1 MGDFKEFL
9 HVSTI
14 HGLRYIATTKN
25 LGRLFWIFVVFT
37 GKLSQLSYK
46 LSYKLSLF
54 TGLLGSFYLINQ
66 SFQSW
71 AESPIRTTIK
81 TRPITD
87 LTFPKVT
94 VCPPK
99 NSFTD
104 LNYDLI
110 MTRNVALDNE
120 TKEELTEY
128 AMEVI
133 QDHIHDEVMAN
144 INRLVEENRYY
155 NWYNGITWIELPY
168 YLDDGTFK
176 YNIYTWDTSG
186 RVSTQFYG
194 DTFDAENVEEKIGFR
209 VDIFIPTLS
218 RRNENTTLHFNVE
231 KRSMTELKNGYERI
245 FIEEEGY
252 LDSGTTSSSKNFT
265 PPNDRFLGMKR
276 GVKLE
281 RQITTDDVGNAKM
294 DLMPGFEF
302 SWYYSASSWYQVPQ
316 LRSYSDITISNQF
329 IRLQVIK
336 KAL

>member
-1 MGDFKEFL
+1 MEGVRTFL
-9 HVSTI
+9 ESSTI
-14 HGLRYIATTKN
+14 HGLTYISTTRKYARI
-25 LGRLFWIFVVFT
+25 LWILIVLAGFI
-37 GKLSQLSYK
+37 GA
-46 LSYKLSLF
+46 SL
-54 TGLLGSFYLINQ
+54 LINE
-66 SFQSW
+66 SFDSW
-71 AESPIRTTIK
+71 SESPIKTTLETKPISEIK
-81 TRPITD
+81 
-87 LTFPKVT
+87 FPKVT

-99 NSFTD
+99 NTFTD
-104 LNYDLI
+104 LNCNLI
-110 MTRNVALDNE
+110 VTKNAFLDNE
-120 TKEELTEY
+120 IKEELTEY
-128 AMEVI
+128 AMKVI

-144 INRLVEENRYY
+144 MNRLVEENRYY

-186 RVSTQFYG
+186 RVSTHFYG

-316 LRSYSDITISNQF
+316 LRSYSNITISNQF

-336 KAL
+336 KPSRYKFHYLGL